1 MIENSGQIYNP
12 KGFPNPGDDD
22 DDDDDDDDGGD
33 DSEVSP
39 SYHPRKRHF

>member
-22 DDDDDDDDGGD
+22 DGGD